1 MDVNTDDEKNPLIA
15 SGATDAKLIQWK
27 DITEEKEQNELKAI
41 EDKIMKEEQ
50 LRQLTWNNEYY
61 KALKLSI
68 DLNRKS
74 DFVSILKKIIIQK
87 LNKNN
92 NNSTMDNT
100 NNFSYGSEGIN
111 MIINNRKKLEELS
124 DESEKD
130 KNGLNSFGL
139 NLNENNKSNN
149 KANNKPSNKSS
160 NINSNNTNEESEEFK
175 NALKNIIMDKELAKV
190 IMHPSTF
197 NSVLEIIRD
206 NNVKS
211 SNFFY
216 MQIILKMILIRKNYE
231 DYFDNKDD
239 NNIGIKNKGFKKN
252 KKKMNDIKNI
262 DYMENFEIIKSYSE
276 KHYERINREL
286 TKSYLIDFVLDKIK
300 II

>member
-1 MDVNTDDEKNPLIA
+1 
-15 SGATDAKLIQWK
+15 
-27 DITEEKEQNELKAI
+27 
-41 EDKIMKEEQ
+41 
-50 LRQLTWNNEYY
+50 
-61 KALKLSI
+61 
-68 DLNRKS
+68 
-74 DFVSILKKIIIQK
+74 VSILKKIIIQK